1 MKKTIELRDL
11 DCANCASK
19 IEDAVSKLEGVI
31 SVNVNFI
38 RQKMILEASDDSFR
52 SILTQVK
59 KTANKIEPDLVFLD

>member
-1 MKKTIELRDL
+1 MRKTIKLRDL

-38 RQKMILEASDDSFR
+38 GQRMVIETPDDSFG